1 MHGMIKNHIEN
12 NPAWLI
18 TRGCGTA
25 VEFLSFFGENYLY
38 EEVIKKIDFR
48 IKGTPYMLKVVIW
61 SISGANP
68 QNFYTC
74 SKPSVMCSQPS
85 HNLFKFARCWK
96 NVKKQFWK
104 RSLSFNLPSNRA
116 LHFVVRLFL
125 RQPLFS
131 PRFWGFP

>member
-1 MHGMIKNHIEN
+1 MHGIIKNHKEN

-68 QNFYTC
+68 QNFE
-74 SKPSVMCSQPS
+74 KE
-85 HNLFKFARCWK
+85 F
-96 NVKKQFWK
+96 
-104 RSLSFNLPSNRA
+104 
-116 LHFVVRLFL
+116 FL
-125 RQPLFS
+125 LKTFS
-131 PRFWGFP
+131 YVSSAIT